1 MKHEHPIAAASLNI
15 EWERYLDDLKLT
27 KHHYQIFAVCVLLV
41 LIDGYDGAALAY
53 AAPAIAAD
61 IKLDSSLLGP
71 LFAAHL
77 VGMVLGSGPSGLL
90 ADRHGRRP
98 TIIVATVIFG
108 ICTLVMATAA
118 TFREILIYRLL
129 TGVGLGAAVSNVV
142 AFASESS
149 PARCRATVVST
160 IYSAFPLGA
169 LLGGYIGVWLIAAHG
184 WRSIFLL
191 GAGLTLAALAAV
203 FWKLPESIRFLRV
216 SGAPPLRIRE
226 ASIKYGLDPRAAE
239 VPVAPQDA
247 VSVRRLPMRDLFAD
261 GRATGT
267 LLLWLAFFV
276 NQLVIYFMFAWL
288 PVVFKSR
295 NLSSELGI
303 VASATLNLGGVVG
316 AICLARLIDLAGAHR
331 VLTVSYVAAFAV
343 VAVFGGVASVGA
355 TAVLITIA
363 LTGFML
369 NGSNVNLAAVATGL
383 YPTRARSTGV
393 GWAMGIGRV
402 GAIVGSLIGGVLL
415 QSHLRLDIL
424 YALVGS
430 PLLLA
435 ALGMWVMHKRGQ
447 SDGRRTAADLHV
459 ISCK

>member
-1 MKHEHPIAAASLNI
+1 MKHEHAAPSADLNL
-15 EWERYLDDLKLT
+15 EWDRYLNDLTLT
-27 KHHYQIFAVCVLLV
+27 KYHYEIFAVCILLV
-41 LIDGYDGAALAY
+41 LIDGYDGATLAY

-77 VGMVLGSGPSGLL
+77 VGMVLGSGPSGWV

-98 TIIVATVIFG
+98 TILFATVIFG
-108 ICTLVMATAA
+108 FCTLLMATAS
-118 TFREILIYRLL
+118 TFGEILIYRLL

-169 LLGGYIGVWLIAAHG
+169 LVGGYIGVWLIAAHG
-184 WRSIFLL
+184 WQSIFLL
-191 GAGLTLAALAAV
+191 GAGLTLTALVAV
-203 FWKLPESIRFLRV
+203 FYKLPESIRFLRV
-216 SGAPPLRIRE
+216 SGAAPVRIRQ
-226 ASIKYGLDPRAAE
+226 ASSKYGLDPRAAE
-239 VPVAPQDA
+239 VPVAAQEA
-247 VSVRRLPMRDLFAD
+247 VLVRRLPMRDLFAD

-276 NQLVIYFMFAWL
+276 SQLAIYFMFAWL

-295 NLSSELGI
+295 HLSSELGI
-303 VASATLNLGGVVG
+303 VASATLNLGGVIG

-331 VLTVSYVAAFAV
+331 VLTVSYIAAFVV
-343 VAVFGGVASVGA
+343 VAVFGGVASAGA
-355 TAVLITIA
+355 AAVLITIA
-363 LTGFML
+363 ATGFVL

-402 GAIVGSLIGGVLL
+402 GAIAGSLIGGVLL
-415 QSHLRLDIL
+415 QSHLKLNVL
-424 YALVGS
+424 YAVVGS

-435 ALGMWVMHKRGQ
+435 ALGMWVMH
-447 SDGRRTAADLHV
+447 RRAL
-459 ISCK
+459 

>member
-1 MKHEHPIAAASLNI
+1 MKNQHPAAAASLNI

-27 KHHYQIFAVCVLLV
+27 KYHYQIFAVCILLV
-41 LIDGYDGAALAY
+41 LIDGYDGASLAY

-77 VGMVLGSGPSGLL
+77 IGMVLGSGPSGLV

-98 TIIVATVIFG
+98 TIIFATAIFG
-108 ICTLVMATAA
+108 ICTLLVATAS

-129 TGVGLGAAVSNVV
+129 TGVGLGAAVSNVI

-169 LLGGYIGVWLIAAHG
+169 LVGGYIAVWLIAAHG
-184 WRSIFLL
+184 WQSIFAL

-203 FWKLPESIRFLRV
+203 SWKLPESIRFLRV
-216 SGAPPLRIRE
+216 SGAPLPRIRE
-226 ASIKYGLDPRAAE
+226 ASGKFGLDPRAAE
-239 VPVAPQDA
+239 VPVVPQEA
-247 VSVRRLPMRDLFAD
+247 VLVRRLPMRDLFAD
-261 GRATGT
+261 GRAAGT
-267 LLLWLAFFV
+267 LWLWLAFFV

-295 NLSSELGI
+295 HLSSELGI
-303 VASATLNLGGVVG
+303 IASATLNLGGVVG
-316 AICLARLIDLAGAHR
+316 AICLARLIDRAGAHR
-331 VLTVSYVAAFAV
+331 VLTLSYIAAFAV
-343 VAVFGGVASVGA
+343 VAVFGSIASAGA
-355 TAVLITIA
+355 AAVLITIA
-363 LTGFML
+363 LTGVVL

-415 QSHLRLDIL
+415 QSHLKLDVL
-424 YALVGS
+424 YAVVGS

-435 ALGMWVMHKRGQ
+435 ALGMWVM
-447 SDGRRTAADLHV
+447 RRPTHAICL
-459 ISCK
+459 